1 MKWFKGLLLFTC
13 FIVAACATPTK
24 TAKKMPVQ
32 ASEADQI
39 IDDAIL
45 AHGGPIYKT
54 AAFSFD
60 FREKKYTFK
69 NESSNFKYI
78 RRETKDSLL
87 IKDVLT
93 NTEFTRSIDGVPT
106 TLTSVDSMKYGNSL
120 NSVIYF
126 ALLPYK
132 LDDPAVKRTY
142 KGITVI
148 KQTEYHTI
156 EITFGEEGGGIDY
169 EDVYYY
175 WINKGTNVM
184 DYLAYQYQVDN
195 GGVRFR
201 QAVQPKIIDGIRFQ
215 NYINYKAA
223 IGTPLA
229 DLPTLFE
236 SGDLDTLSI
245 INLDNIRGEIG
256 EIDN

>member
-1 MKWFKGLLLFTC
+1 MKWFIGLLVFTC
-13 FIVAACATPTK
+13 VMLAACTST
-24 TAKKMPVQ
+24 T
-32 ASEADQI
+32 
-39 IDDAIL
+39 
-45 AHGGPIYKT
+45 T

-60 FREKKYTFK
+60 FREKQYTFK
-69 NESSNFKYI
+69 NKATSFEYI
-78 RRETKDSLL
+78 RKATKDSVLTT
-87 IKDVLT
+87 DVLT
-93 NTEFTRSIDGVPT
+93 NTEFIRSIDGVPT
-106 TLTSVDSMKYGNSL
+106 TLTSKDSIKYGNSL

-142 KGITVI
+142 KGITTI

-156 EITFGEEGGGIDY
+156 EITFNKEGGGIDH

-201 QAVQPKIIDGIRFQ
+201 QAIQPKIIDGIRFQ
-215 NYINYKAA
+215 NYINYKADKN
-223 IGTPLA
+223 TPLTE
-229 DLPTLFE
+229 LPNLFE
-236 SGDLDTLSI
+236 TGRLDTLST
-245 INLDNIRGEIG
+245 INLDNIRGEVG
-256 EIDN
+256 N